1 VNSVVGPQ
9 DDNTG
14 HAGRAKGERL
24 RSSVMRS
31 DGDKPG
37 VSERAPGGR
46 ATLDVI
52 AERAGVSKAT
62 VSRVINGRTEVSAAT
77 RARVQRM
84 LAEHNYVPPQRTTS
98 TVDLIFADLDSEW
111 AVEILRGV
119 ETYLSDS
126 GRPVAVSSVPRGS
139 PARPASWTGTIARH
153 HPAGV
158 LLVMSQVSPAQWRE
172 LREQHIPLVVIDPAD
187 VPAPNVPSV
196 GATNW
201 AGGIAAT
208 EHLLQLGHRRIGVI
222 SGPESYLCS
231 RARTDGY
238 RHALQESGIPYDPQ
252 LVRWGDFRHE
262 GGYRFGHE
270 LLSRVDRPTAIF
282 AGSDQQALGV
292 YEAARQLGLSVPR
305 DVSIVGFDDLPF
317 TRWVPPPLTTIRQPL
332 TQMGAMAAEMLMR
345 LIDGRTLTSQ
355 RVELATELVVRESTA
370 PIDPRT

>member
-1 VNSVVGPQ
+1 MP
-9 DDNTG
+9 
-14 HAGRAKGERL
+14 
-24 RSSVMRS
+24 
-31 DGDKPG
+31 
-37 VSERAPGGR
+37 APGGR

-62 VSRVINGRTEVSAAT
+62 VSRVINGRTEVAAAT
-77 RARVQRM
+77 RARVQQM

-98 TVDLIFADLDSEW
+98 AVDLIFSDLDSEW
-111 AVEILRGV
+111 AMEILRGV

-139 PARPASWTGTIARH
+139 SARPARWTGTIGRH

-172 LREQHIPLVVIDPAD
+172 LRAQHIPLVVIDPAD
-187 VPAPNVPSV
+187 APAPNVPSV

-208 EHLLQLGHRRIGVI
+208 EHLLLVGHRRIGVI
-222 SGPESYLCS
+222 SGPEKYLCS

-238 RHALQESGIPYDPQ
+238 RHALQQHGVPYDPS

-262 GGYRFGHE
+262 GGYRFGLE
-270 LLSRVDRPTAIF
+270 LLADAHRPTALF

-317 TRWVPPPLTTIRQPL
+317 ARWLPPPLTTIRQPL
-332 TQMGAMAAEMLMR
+332 AQMGAMAAEMLMR
-345 LIDGRTLTSQ
+345 LIDGRALTSQ

-370 PIDPRT
+370 ALEGT